1 MNKREKT
8 VYVLIVIMLLLG
20 FVVGFMAGYQFV
32 GKDIERHYTKELTI
46 AYNQLETCKTGFSS
60 KPFVL
65 DDFEVQSDIR

>member
-65 DDFEVQSDIR
+65 DDFEVQK